1 MFYLIGFRIE
11 TMKKDL
17 GINMT
22 STNKKN
28 RVEELP
34 TLDQVFLVEDILQNI
49 DDSLISLVQLK
60 KKLSRK
66 LNDNT
71 LMTILDYL
79 ESMNKIT
86 ITPKGITWIFNT
98 NTRLRK

>member
-1 MFYLIGFRIE
+1 
-11 TMKKDL
+11 MKKGL

-22 STNKKN
+22 STNKKD
-28 RVEELP
+28 RLGTLP

-49 DDSLISLVQLK
+49 NDSLIPISQLK

-66 LNDNT
+66 LKKNT

-79 ESMNKIT
+79 ETMNKIV
-86 ITPKGITWIFNT
+86 ITSKGITWIHNT
-98 NTRLRK
+98 NPRLRKAINKGICH